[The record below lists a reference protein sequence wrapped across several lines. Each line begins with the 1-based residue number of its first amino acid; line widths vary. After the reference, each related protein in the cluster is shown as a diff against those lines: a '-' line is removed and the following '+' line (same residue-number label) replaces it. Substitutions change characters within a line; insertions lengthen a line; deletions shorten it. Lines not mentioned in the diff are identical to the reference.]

1 MSGGFSVAPFLPS
14 IKKLCTEVFPLY
26 SPIGHN
32 MQSMHLTEM
41 LQPATF
47 TPARQALSNTNR
59 NTMQSKTKNKHLA
72 KLLSMWFTKAPH
84 FLHKPWLA
92 F

>member
-1 MSGGFSVAPFLPS
+1 
-14 IKKLCTEVFPLY
+14 
-26 SPIGHN
+26 